1 MLNSSKEI
9 IVTSIKNVEEMILR
23 FGDNMTIELKQKA
36 EDTISKGYEE
46 LSKLI
51 SDDMYFNNF
60 YLDSIYE
67 KGDVNG
73 IRDKTNQ
80 K

>member
-36 EDTISKGYEE
+36 EDTIYKGYEE

>member
-36 EDTISKGYEE
+36 EDTIYKGYEG

>member
-9 IVTSIKNVEEMILR
+9 IVTSIKNVEEIILR
-23 FGDNMTIELKQKA
+23 IGDNMTIELKQKA
-36 EDTISKGYEE
+36 EDTIYKGYEE

-51 SDDMYFNNF
+51 SDDMSFNNF
-60 YLDSIYE
+60 YLDSTYE

-73 IRDKTNQ
+73 ISDKTNQ

>member
-23 FGDNMTIELKQKA
+23 IGDNMTIELKQKA
-36 EDTISKGYEE
+36 EDTIYKGYEE

-73 IRDKTNQ
+73 ISDKTNQ